1 MSKRFSK
8 KNRKHDKAPVRKFDP
23 SPLIGNVD
31 LSRKDVKLLLVRMPD
46 HLCQQF
52 EDENRGIV
60 GRMRLNCKPNELRH
74 KASGSK
80 SEAPIQNNSE
90 ESPFLARPL
99 DTSFRKLN
107 QQSEG
112 VIFIDKP
119 LPPPVKTTEA
129 EANAD
134 AKQQAKQP
142 AGKQPTGK
150 QPPGKQPLGKQLGKH
165 PPGKQLFG
173 KQPPPAKKLP
183 TLNNTKYELLLQPSS
198 TDMAIFSGNSLD
210 ENDNMKLEGIVDAQ
224 LHARPPMTDAFR
236 KYNKWR
242 TFQLNKAPPKMS
254 IMTETEVKRSDQVA
268 LRPNSVNESVREREE
283 RKRAKEESRRHLD
296 IKDDVWKE
304 HIQTAIFRAYEIQ
317 AYYSADELAETLDE
331 PVNRLRP
338 FISELCQY
346 NKAGPFSQKYELK
359 DEFKTVSQRQLKER
373 VLEQHRLSQLDL
385 QKKRK
390 EEREREREREKAEG
404 VKKKARL
411 N

>member
-1 MSKRFSK
+1 MNKRFGK
-8 KNRKHDKAPVRKFDP
+8 KNRKHDKAPPRKFDP
-23 SPLIGNVD
+23 SPLIGDVD
-31 LSRKDVKLLLVRMPD
+31 LSRKDVKVLLVRMPD

-52 EDENRGIV
+52 EDESRGIV
-60 GRMRLNCKPNELRH
+60 GRMRLNCKPHELQH

-80 SEAPIQNNSE
+80 SEVPSQNSAE
-90 ESPFLARPL
+90 ENPFLARPL

-119 LPPPVKTTEA
+119 LPPPSKPA
-129 EANAD
+129 EGDGD
-134 AKQQAKQP
+134 AKQQGDAKQP
-142 AGKQPTGK
+142 S
-150 QPPGKQPLGKQLGKH
+150 GKQPLGKQL
-165 PPGKQLFG
+165 PGKQLPG
-173 KQPPPAKKLP
+173 KQLLAKQPPAKKLP

-210 ENDNMKLEGIVDAQ
+210 ENDEMRLEGIVDAQ
-224 LHARPPMTDAFR
+224 LHARPSMTAAFR
-236 KYNKWR
+236 KWR
-242 TFQLNKAPPKMS
+242 NSQLNKAPTKIS

-304 HIQTAIFRAYEIQ
+304 HIQTDIFKAYEIQ
-317 AYYSADELAETLDE
+317 AYYSADELAETLNE

-359 DEFKTVSQRQLKER
+359 DEFKTVSQRKLKER
-373 VLEQHRLSQLDL
+373 VLEQHRQSQLDL

-390 EEREREREREKAEG
+390 EDRERERELEKTEG
-404 VKKKARL
+404 AKKKARL